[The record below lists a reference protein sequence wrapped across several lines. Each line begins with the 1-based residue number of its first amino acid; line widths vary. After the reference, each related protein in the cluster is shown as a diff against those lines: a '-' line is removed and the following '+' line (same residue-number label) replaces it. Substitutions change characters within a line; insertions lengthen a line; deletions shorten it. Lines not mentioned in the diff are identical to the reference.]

1 MRILRQVG
9 LILLICVICEGISSV
24 LPFPFPGSVL
34 SMLVMLLL
42 FCVGVVKP
50 EKIKESS
57 DFMLSHMM
65 IVFLP
70 ALVSI
75 MNYFDLIKAIW
86 VKFILI
92 IVISTVVTFF
102 VAGGVVSLVSKLT
115 AGKGEK
121 DHV

>member
-1 MRILRQVG
+1 
-9 LILLICVICEGISSV
+9 
-24 LPFPFPGSVL
+24 
-34 SMLVMLLL
+34 MLVMLLL
-42 FCVGVVKP
+42 LCIGVVKP

-57 DFMLSHMM
+57 DFLLSHMM
-65 IVFLP
+65 LVFLP

-75 MNYFDLIKAIW
+75 MNYFELLKAIW
-86 VKFILI
+86 VKFALI

-115 AGKGEK
+115 AKKEDK